1 MATIEVEYR
10 GCKGNILSLPC
21 SDSELGQKLE
31 SSKILIT
38 RVVHPEGLSLL
49 KDALVSVDELNFL
62 AKVME
67 GYDPDRETQF
77 LAGLSIARDIN
88 MKDLINISLN
98 TSHYTV
104 IKDCSDLSAAGERHL
119 KNLGHAA
126 LTMEPEEFVNAG
138 KGLLAS
144 GRGVPTEY
152 GLLFENAEVPVLN
165 LYDGHHLPWYWCRDE
180 IVASVRMRYE
190 GRKDYLYL
198 PVENATIHKAL
209 ARLECPDLSDCSLE
223 IDKYSFRGE
232 RWKGHM
238 DSVFE
243 KEGLHGANQLAEAVC
258 LCWRRT
264 NELLLVAEFAQA
276 KGSEDIKRLAEHI
289 DDFVVLDH
297 AKSAVDVAQYFVAH
311 EDGYRVDSYAREFVD
326 FQQMGESIITEREG
340 QFAGDGFVCMEKG
353 KSLEQIME
361 APSPGMELT
370 M

>member
-1 MATIEVEYR
+1 MATIEVEYL
-10 GCKGNILSLPC
+10 GCKGKSLSLPC
-21 SDSELGQKLE
+21 SDSELGQRLE

-38 RVVHPEGLSLL
+38 RVLHPEGLSLL
-49 KDALVSVDELNFL
+49 KDALVNVDELNFL

-67 GYDPDRETQF
+67 GYDPDREAQF
-77 LAGLSIARDIN
+77 LAGVSISRDIS

-104 IKDCSDLSAAGERHL
+104 IKDCSDLAAAGERHL
-119 KNLGHAA
+119 KNLGHAT

-138 KGLLAS
+138 KRLLAS

-152 GLLFENAEVPVLN
+152 GLLFENTEVPILS
-165 LYDGHHLPWYWCRDE
+165 LYDGRHLPWYWCRDE
-180 IVASVRMRYE
+180 VVASIRMQY
-190 GRKDYLYL
+190 GDKTDYLYL
-198 PVENATIHKAL
+198 PVEDATIHKAL
-209 ARLECPDLSDCSLE
+209 ARLGCPDLSDCSLE

-243 KEGLHGANQLAEAVC
+243 KEGLHGANQLAEAIC

-264 NELLLVAEFAQA
+264 NELLSVAEFAQA
-276 KGSEDIKRLAEHI
+276 EGSEDIKRLAEHI
-289 DDFVVLDH
+289 DDFVVLKH
-297 AKSAVDVAQYFVAH
+297 AKSAEDVAKYFVTH
-311 EDGYRVDSYAREFVD
+311 EDGYRVDSYVREFVD
-326 FQQMGESIITEREG
+326 FQRMGESIIANREG
-340 QFAGDGFVCMEKG
+340 QFVGDGFVCMEKG

-361 APSPGMELT
+361 DPSPGMELT